1 MHQVKE
7 VFNEEQAVS
16 RIAASRRVGT
26 CGDSQRLRFSPTS
39 EPARVSSLFID
50 GKQAHARLRL
60 PIRGRAFDRQIH
72 SPADGLTS
80 VILTADP
87 PAGGLNDLEP
97 SEGDLVSFTFRLLS
111 AAYLGSGGYHLDF
124 SREGVLERSLA
135 LFMEPEEEGSAR
147 QDPLVV
153 VRDHSF
159 SIEDRIG
166 LVRNARGS
174 PANPD
179 YGLPHPGID
188 AELHIDWKLAGDVVR
203 RLLHDPPL
211 LDACSVSLGFGW
223 EKSHPGLEDQQFWQR
238 LGEEVEGSVVRVIVT
253 EILSVEH
260 VGLVFAG
267 ADPSARR
274 KPAAA
279 EPAEALD
286 RQAIMTTSM
295 AKRPAL
301 RHGSGSHGLAG
312 DGTSR
317 LGLRP
322 EGQASEKLTE
332 GRNPLMEEKNVTLTP
347 DNPVWKLLGVEQPGL
362 QLLEQRAGELK
373 RLAELGEEALA
384 DLRREV
390 KALIIQLD
398 GTMESEPSLGLLKV
412 VQAADVA
419 TLKALKDEYSRRMD
433 SLMPTY
439 CQVCGSEQ
447 VSRRS
452 SRETSLTDGS
462 RNREEPGLYR

>member
-1 MHQVKE
+1 MHQVE
-7 VFNEEQAVS
+7 DIFNEEQAVS
-16 RIAASRRVGT
+16 RIATSRRVGT
-26 CGDSQRLRFSPTS
+26 CNDSQRLRFSPTS

-50 GKQAHARLRL
+50 GKQGHARLRL

-87 PAGGLNDLEP
+87 PASGLNDLEP
-97 SEGDLVSFTFRLLS
+97 SEGDLVLFTFRLLS
-111 AAYLGSGGYHLDF
+111 AAYLGGGGYHLDF
-124 SREGVLERSLA
+124 SREGVLEQSLA

-147 QDPLVV
+147 QTPLVV

-166 LVRNARGS
+166 LVRHARWS

-223 EKSHPGLEDQQFWQR
+223 EKSHPGLEDQQFWQC
-238 LGEEVEGSVVRVIVT
+238 LGEEVDGSVVRVIVT

-274 KPAAA
+274 KPTAAK
-279 EPAEALD
+279 PAEALD
-286 RQAIMTTSM
+286 RQAIMTTSLT
-295 AKRPAL
+295 KRPAL
-301 RHGSGSHGLAG
+301 RHGSEPTSSTGS
-312 DGTSR
+312 
-317 LGLRP
+317 
-322 EGQASEKLTE
+322 GQASEKLTE
-332 GRNPLMEEKNVTLTP
+332 GGNPLMEEKNVTLTP

-373 RLAELGEEALA
+373 RLAELGEETLA

-390 KALIIQLD
+390 ETLIVQLD
-398 GTMESEPSLGLLKV
+398 GVAEAEPSLGLLKV
-412 VQAADVA
+412 VRAADVA
-419 TLKALKDEYSRRMD
+419 TLRALKDEYSRRMD
-433 SLMPTY
+433 SLMPAC

-452 SRETSLTDGS
+452 SRETSLTDGN
-462 RNREEPGLYR
+462 RNGEDPGLYR

>member
-1 MHQVKE
+1 MHQ
-7 VFNEEQAVS
+7 EEEIISEGQADSQSATS
-16 RIAASRRVGT
+16 RLVGT
-26 CGDSQRLRFSPTS
+26 CGDSRRLRFSPTS
-39 EPARVSSLFID
+39 EPARIRSLFID
-50 GKQAHARLRL
+50 GKQAHAQLRL
-60 PIRGRAFDRQIH
+60 PIRGRAFDRQVH

-80 VILTADP
+80 VILMADP
-87 PAGGLNDLEP
+87 PAGGLDELEP
-97 SEGDLVSFTFRLLS
+97 TEGDLVSFTFRLLS
-111 AAYLGSGGYHLDF
+111 ASYLGSGGYHLDF

-135 LFMEPEEEGSAR
+135 LFIEPEEEGSAR
-147 QDPLVV
+147 QTPLVV

-166 LVRNARGS
+166 LVRNARWS

-211 LDACSVSLGFGW
+211 LDACSVSLSFGW
-223 EKSHPGLEDQQFWQR
+223 EKSHPGLDDRQFWQR
-238 LGEEVEGSVVRVIVT
+238 LGEEEEGSVVRVIVT
-253 EILSVEH
+253 EIFSVEH

-274 KPAAA
+274 AGPSARPPRSRDGQDRKPATAD
-279 EPAEALD
+279 PAETLD
-286 RQAIMTTSM
+286 QQAVMTTSL
-295 AKRPAL
+295 AKR
-301 RHGSGSHGLAG
+301 
-312 DGTSR
+312 
-317 LGLRP
+317 
-322 EGQASEKLTE
+322 QASEKLTE
-332 GRNPLMEEKNVTLTP
+332 GGNPLMEEKNVTLTP
-347 DNPVWKLLGVEQPGL
+347 DSPVWKLLGVEQPGL

-384 DLRREV
+384 DLRREI

-419 TLKALKDEYSRRMD
+419 TLKALKDEYSRRME
-433 SLMPTY
+433 SLMPAY

-452 SRETSLTDGS
+452 SREKELVDISRGATD
-462 RNREEPGLYR
+462 PGLYR

>member
-26 CGDSQRLRFSPTS
+26 CGDSRRLRFSPTS
-39 EPARVSSLFID
+39 EPARISSLFID

-111 AAYLGSGGYHLDF
+111 AVYLGGGGYHLDF

-166 LVRNARGS
+166 LVRNARWS
-174 PANPD
+174 PVNPD

-188 AELHIDWKLAGDVVR
+188 AELHIDWKLAGNVVR

-223 EKSHPGLEDQQFWQR
+223 EKSHPGLEDRQFWQR
-238 LGEEVEGSVVRVIVT
+238 LGEEVDGSAVRVIVT

-274 KPAAA
+274 KPATA

-286 RQAIMTTSM
+286 RQATMT
-295 AKRPAL
+295 ACLANRPADKISTK
-301 RHGSGSHGLAG
+301 GENTVMEKQAITI
-312 DGTSR
+312 TSDSPL
-317 LGLRP
+317 LG
-322 EGQASEKLTE
+322 
-332 GRNPLMEEKNVTLTP
+332 
-347 DNPVWKLLGVEQPGL
+347 LLGVEEPDPSSSGQASL

-398 GTMESEPSLGLLKV
+398 GTVESEPSLGLLKV

-419 TLKALKDEYSRRMD
+419 TLKALKDEYSRRME
-433 SLMPTY
+433 SLMPAY

-452 SRETSLTDGS
+452 SREKELVDISRAATD
-462 RNREEPGLYR
+462 PGLYR